1 MRWIVTLTVTGLLLA
16 APMSAQATHRATT
29 YCSVTGD
36 ICQSTTRVHGVRML
50 RISLFAKFF
59 SRYTLCVTAP
69 DTTTTCHDY
78 RIHKTGVTFGSSIR
92 WSTHFPRKGPG
103 AYTVVW
109 RSGGARVGHVLGFHK

>member
-1 MRWIVTLTVTGLLLA
+1 M
-16 APMSAQATHRATT
+16 
-29 YCSVTGD
+29 
-36 ICQSTTRVHGVRML
+36 RML

-69 DTTTTCHDY
+69 DKTTTCHDY

-109 RSGGARVGHVLGFHK
+109 RSGGMRVGHVLGFHK